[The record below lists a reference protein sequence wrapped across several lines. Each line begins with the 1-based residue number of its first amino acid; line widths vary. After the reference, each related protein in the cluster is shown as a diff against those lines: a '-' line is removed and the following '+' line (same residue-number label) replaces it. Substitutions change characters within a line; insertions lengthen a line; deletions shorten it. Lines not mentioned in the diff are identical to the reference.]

1 MDCVGAAPGSA
12 TSKVEVVF
20 LSMAFG
26 FVCIGETIKNS
37 ACHLARRARRGRR
50 RGSQLGNFPP
60 DSLIIILL
68 VPRLFLVFVQNG
80 TQKTAVEEFSMPGK
94 NFSTSL
100 FFLYFVCLLSRY
112 FPATLCQ
119 IFSSCRL
126 GQVVIQLEPNER
138 RNWRSNSRCFS
149 FFVSPLLSERF
160 SSFSFCTTHSE
171 PGSWLPRD
179 LK

>member
-37 ACHLARRARRGRR
+37 ACHLARRGRRSRR
-50 RGSQLGNFPP
+50 RGSQLANFPP

-68 VPRLFLVFVQNG
+68 VPRLFLVLVQNV

-100 FFLYFVCLLSRY
+100 FFC
-112 FPATLCQ
+112 TL
-119 IFSSCRL
+119 
-126 GQVVIQLEPNER
+126 
-138 RNWRSNSRCFS
+138 
-149 FFVSPLLSERF
+149 FVSCPAISLRHFVKYSR
-160 SSFSFCTTHSE
+160 HA
-171 PGSWLPRD
+171 GST
-179 LK
+179 K